1 MILNFISIDV
11 QLAIEQRRKEM
22 QEREVLKAENKRL
35 LAMEQQYVQSLEK
48 LEFEKEQ
55 LEHEKI
61 KLQLLQQQQQNVANQ
76 FDRSVSIQIEELKLH
91 KEELKRLQLEKSK
104 VLEKEKE
111 IELAASKLDEERC
124 KKEQEQKSERDRI
137 LSEQASLDLEE
148 FEALEETLTYTPN
161 PADTVG
167 NTLTAKAMALVND
180 KHNLALM
187 ELDILTNDLEY
198 HNQFQNQREEI
209 EREKERLEKMEKQH
223 QELEKVL
230 SDQIQRYDLFGF
242 TREVI

>member
-1 MILNFISIDV
+1 
-11 QLAIEQRRKEM
+11 M

-55 LEHEKI
+55 LEHEKT

-76 FDRSVSIQIEELKLH
+76 FDRSVSIQIEELKIH
-91 KEELKRLQLEKSK
+91 KEELKRLQLEKNK

-111 IELAASKLDEERC
+111 IELAASKLDEERN
-124 KKEQEQKSERDRI
+124 KKEQQQESERNRI

-148 FEALEETLTYTPN
+148 FEALEKTLTN
-161 PADTVG
+161 SIKDSNG

-198 HNQFQNQREEI
+198 HDQFQNQREEI
-209 EREKERLEKMEKQH
+209 EKEKERLGKMEEQH
-223 QELEKVL
+223 KELETVL
-230 SDQIQRYDLFGF
+230 SDQIQR
-242 TREVI
+242 